1 MITYFSSH
9 CTRCKV
15 LKSLMDKEGI
25 AYEEVDDAVIYMPI
39 ADENRILS
47 MPFAEVDGK
56 ILDTKQL
63 QIYITEGE
71 K

>member
-1 MITYFSSH
+1 MIKYFSSH
-9 CTRCKV
+9 CPRCKV
-15 LKSLMDKEGI
+15 LKSLMDKEGLV
-25 AYEEVDDAVIYMPI
+25 YEEINDAEIYMPI
-39 ADENRILS
+39 AEENRILS

>member
-1 MITYFSSH
+1 
-9 CTRCKV
+9 
-15 LKSLMDKEGI
+15 MDKEGL
-25 AYEEVDDAVIYMPI
+25 AYEEINDAKIYMPI